1 MGGLT
6 ETSRGLEEIFLKWNK
21 NQIAARVVTVVC
33 LSHFRK
39 MAAKLLTLE
48 MNSSPLFT
56 VSTWT
61 VCFSSHACM
70 HTIAGRKKKFKQ
82 LPNPEFVNQ
91 RGRKVKEAWKDT
103 PRAGLSVSW
112 LLSASRALEIF
123 WSSL

>member
-1 MGGLT
+1 M
-6 ETSRGLEEIFLKWNK
+6 
-21 NQIAARVVTVVC
+21 VC

-70 HTIAGRKKKFKQ
+70 HTIAGRKKKIQTVAKPQ
-82 LPNPEFVNQ
+82 VRQPEREEGE
-91 RGRKVKEAWKDT
+91 RGLEGHPSRWLVHIVASQCWQGFGDLLVQFIVREAG
-103 PRAGLSVSW
+103 RSE
-112 LLSASRALEIF
+112 AS
-123 WSSL
+123 